1 MNAIVEKIKN
11 VVIELEK
18 ERGPL
23 LVCSL
28 FLRGDPLERW
38 DMVVSA
44 TWLSS
49 SDLNSYQLISSKVQ
63 DALDG
68 QELLQFSR
76 IIILDQND
84 PAILFLQD
92 TFSITNGKIEEISS
106 DLLSSRF
113 GFTIKKAYLLRC
125 QKQQ

>member
-1 MNAIVEKIKN
+1 MNSIVEKIKK
-11 VVIELEK
+11 VVLELEA
-18 ERGPL
+18 EHEPL
-23 LVCSL
+23 LVCAL
-28 FLRGDPLERW
+28 FLRVDPIERW

-44 TWLSS
+44 AWLNF

-63 DALDG
+63 STLDS

-76 IIILDQND
+76 IVILDQND
-84 PAILFLQD
+84 PAIVFLQD
-92 TFSITNGKIEEISS
+92 SFSITNGKIEEAST

-125 QKQQ
+125 QK